1 MKTGIVIAAL
11 AAALIAGSTASSQAI
26 PAAPLSKSIQQ
37 NSSSLVDHVRYRGFR
52 GYRGYRGVGL
62 YRGYRRVGLYR
73 GYRHAGIYGY
83 RGYRGY
89 RWGGV
94 GLYRNRGCW

>member
-11 AAALIAGSTASSQAI
+11 AAALITGSAVSSQAI

-37 NSSSLVDHVRYRGFR
+37 NSSSLVEHV
-52 GYRGYRGVGL
+52 GYRG

-73 GYRHAGIYGY
+73 GYRGIGYGYRGYRRAGIYGY